1 MCFVVIFVWVLQT
14 VKCAVGHE
22 LAACISWTCAT
33 ISQAAN
39 HSLSRAVQLGL
50 SLPMLAIET
59 YPVGVEF

>member
-1 MCFVVIFVWVLQT
+1 MCFVMIFVWILQT

-22 LAACISWTCAT
+22 LAACIRWTCAA

-39 HSLSRAVQLGL
+39 YPLSRAVQLGL

-59 YPVGVEF
+59 YTVKVEF

>member
-1 MCFVVIFVWVLQT
+1 MIFVWILQT

-22 LAACISWTCAT
+22 LAACISWICAA

-39 HSLSRAVQLGL
+39 YPLSRAVQLGL

-59 YPVGVEF
+59 YTVRVEF